1 MDPLLMLGSIRHL
14 RWEQLAYRP
23 LRVAQYRL
31 YKSLPRL
38 ASQWTEENG
47 NSPDV
52 AEETVRIFREVFEKL
67 FAHLNTALEEY
78 DQRLT
83 GVAENRFTFLNRT
96 LTLDRIDW
104 NRRYESHLWNYH
116 LHYFNFAVPCARALL
131 ERGDRKA
138 WRGCQSLIESWIEQA
153 RVGRSDGWDAYP
165 LSLRVVNWIYA
176 YALVAGECDDR
187 RFLDRWLASIY
198 RQLDFLNRHLEFHLL
213 ANHLLKNVKA
223 LALGGLFF
231 NREGWLARGERLLW
245 REFEE
250 QVLPDGGHY
259 ERSPMYHAQA
269 AADFLECYALLR
281 AFGRGALNRGALN
294 RGALKDEVE
303 SKLRAMARFL
313 DAMTYADGAVAL
325 FNDSANAEETRPRP
339 ILKSAARIVGRD
351 EKTAPP
357 VFPET
362 GYYVWMSRDGG
373 EKIVVDAGPPSVD
386 YNTAHAHC
394 DLLSYEL
401 SFGGRPFIVDAGVH
415 GYGADRFREYARST
429 RAHNTVMFDG
439 REQSEL
445 WGVFRMA
452 RRAELIGVEVESD
465 LDVWSFRGAYRP
477 FYDRGLTH
485 ERSVVRKANGDW
497 VITDVALGG
506 SATRAQSFIHLHPSV
521 SAQVTEQIS
530 MKANG
535 VEGLAVECA
544 SGSILARI
552 EPFGADGVS
561 VIEATERPDKAEQSW
576 YFPDFGVACPARTI
590 CFNFSVKNGQAFGYR
605 ISRQ

>member
-1 MDPLLMLGSIRHL
+1 MLGAIRHL

-31 YKSLPRL
+31 YENWPRL

-47 NSPDV
+47 KSPKV
-52 AEETVRIFREVFEKL
+52 AEETVRTFREVFEKL
-67 FAHLNTALEEY
+67 FVHLNTTLGEY
-78 DQRLT
+78 DQRLI
-83 GVAENRFTFLNRT
+83 GLAENRFTFLNRT

-131 ERGDRKA
+131 ERDDRKA
-138 WRGCQSLIESWIEQA
+138 WRSCQSLIESWIEQA

-176 YALVAGECDDR
+176 YALVAGDCNDQ

-231 NREGWLARGERLLW
+231 NQRRWLARGERLLW

-269 AADFLECYALLR
+269 AADLLECYALQR
-281 AFGRGALNRGALN
+281 AFGRVAQ
-294 RGALKDEVE
+294 KDAVE

-313 DAMTYADGAVAL
+313 DAMTCADGTVAL
-325 FNDSANAEETRPRP
+325 FNDSANTEETRPRP
-339 ILKSAARIVGRD
+339 IIKSAARIAGRD
-351 EKTAPP
+351 ERPMPP

-362 GYYVWMSRDGG
+362 GYYIWMSRDGG

-386 YNTAHAHC
+386 YNPAHAHC

-401 SFGGRPFIVDAGVH
+401 SFDGKPFIVDSGVH

-439 REQSEL
+439 REQSEV

-452 RRAELIGVEVESD
+452 RRAELIGVEVESNQ
-465 LDVWSFRGAYRP
+465 DVWSFRGAYRP
-477 FYDRGLTH
+477 YYDRGLTH

-497 VITDVALGG
+497 VITDVASGG
-506 SATRAQSFIHLHPSV
+506 SPTRAQSFIHLHPRV
-521 SAQVTEQIS
+521 SAKIS
-530 MKANG
+530 ARVSAKAPDD
-535 VEGLAVECA
+535 ESLAVECA
-544 SGSILARI
+544 SGSLLVRI
-552 EPFGADGVS
+552 EPFGAEGMS
-561 VIEATERPDKAEQSW
+561 VIEASERPDKAEQSW

-590 CFNFSVKNGQAFGYR
+590 CFNFNVKKGKAFGYR
-605 ISRQ
+605 IIRR